1 MEQTKVQNASFFSV
15 TPSPANVTFPVVD
28 NSTEVIDFCISP
40 DGVHPDL
47 EIVIAPIMPAR
58 PGFEATYKIV
68 YRNKGNQIMSQT
80 QGVNFYYQDQFVDFV
95 SASETPD
102 NQSAGALS
110 WDFDNLLPFEE
121 RSILITMQ
129 VNTPTDPDFPVT
141 IGDILVYGGVIQPED
156 GDETVD
162 DNTFTLHQT
171 VVGSYDPNDITC
183 LEGDVEDPENIGE
196 QLHYLIRFENTGT
209 FEAETVVVVME
220 INTEQYDAESLI
232 LMNASHNVD
241 ARLVGNVAEFFF
253 QDIQLDSGGHGNILL
268 AMQTLSSLIEG
279 DEVFSNA
286 NIYFDYNAPITTND
300 ALTLFEE
307 SMSTQDVALDASIAL
322 YPNPAQEQITINA
335 PATISTI
342 EWYDV
347 SGRLVS
353 ISIVNANESIIDISR
368 QSSGVYFVKIN
379 TAQGSI
385 VKKVIKE

>member
-1 MEQTKVQNASFFSV
+1 
-15 TPSPANVTFPVVD
+15 
-28 NSTEVIDFCISP
+28 
-40 DGVHPDL
+40 
-47 EIVIAPIMPAR
+47 
-58 PGFEATYKIV
+58 
-68 YRNKGNQIMSQT
+68 
-80 QGVNFYYQDQFVDFV
+80 
-95 SASETPD
+95 
-102 NQSAGALS
+102 
-110 WDFDNLLPFEE
+110 
-121 RSILITMQ
+121 MQ